1 MNKDNVTSC
10 QANGKKCPLKS
21 VGDFFR
27 KPFFSDYRTLAV
39 LWVIL
44 TLVAA
49 FTKGGLDGTKL
60 NNFSI
65 YRMVFYHLL
74 DFKSLYLYYPEEY
87 HDHNLYGPFFSLMI
101 APYAVMPR
109 IVGLIAWLLSLTAL
123 MYATI
128 LKMPLDKGAKIVIMW
143 VVTNEMMSA
152 MQMAQ
157 FNVAIAAFV
166 VCAYISIRKDRVGWS
181 ALFVALGTMTKL
193 YGIVALPLIL
203 FTKKKWKFAGWFV
216 LWMAVMF
223 VLPMFISSP
232 EYVIGQYREWALTII
247 DKNDIN
253 VAVGFNTASNYYQN
267 ISVLGM
273 THRITQLE
281 FSDLWILGPA
291 CLLFLLP
298 FVRFS
303 QYRYHAFQWGV
314 VASALMC
321 IILFS
326 TGSESSGYIIAMLG
340 VAIWFV
346 SAPSQRSGWDL
357 FLLIFAIVIASFGT
371 SDLMPSVIKR
381 GFIRPYSL
389 KALPVLLVWLKLLW
403 EMCTVNYANPYPTR
417 SSQKS

>member
-157 FNVAIAAFV
+157 FNGAIAAFL
-166 VCAYISIRKDRVGWS
+166 VCAYI
-181 ALFVALGTMTKL
+181 
-193 YGIVALPLIL
+193 
-203 FTKKKWKFAGWFV
+203 
-216 LWMAVMF
+216 
-223 VLPMFISSP
+223 
-232 EYVIGQYREWALTII
+232 
-247 DKNDIN
+247 
-253 VAVGFNTASNYYQN
+253 
-267 ISVLGM
+267 
-273 THRITQLE
+273 
-281 FSDLWILGPA
+281 
-291 CLLFLLP
+291 
-298 FVRFS
+298 
-303 QYRYHAFQWGV
+303 
-314 VASALMC
+314 
-321 IILFS
+321 
-326 TGSESSGYIIAMLG
+326 
-340 VAIWFV
+340 
-346 SAPSQRSGWDL
+346 
-357 FLLIFAIVIASFGT
+357 
-371 SDLMPSVIKR
+371 
-381 GFIRPYSL
+381 
-389 KALPVLLVWLKLLW
+389 
-403 EMCTVNYANPYPTR
+403 
-417 SSQKS
+417 